1 MDHLLDGSWCYWN
14 HDGEPSQPSAA
25 AHSEGGMGL
34 PQGMQQ
40 AKGSS
45 SSPALAS
52 HTVQMDEDD
61 DDDTSS
67 SSSTQETVLLNGS
80 SSSSGVCDAV

>member
-14 HDGEPSQPSAA
+14 HDGEPSQPSTA

-45 SSPALAS
+45 TSPALAS
-52 HTVQMDEDD
+52 HTVQMDEDED
-61 DDDTSS
+61 DDSS
-67 SSSTQETVLLNGS
+67 SSSQSAVLMNGS
-80 SSSSGVCDAV
+80 SSSCSLGGAV